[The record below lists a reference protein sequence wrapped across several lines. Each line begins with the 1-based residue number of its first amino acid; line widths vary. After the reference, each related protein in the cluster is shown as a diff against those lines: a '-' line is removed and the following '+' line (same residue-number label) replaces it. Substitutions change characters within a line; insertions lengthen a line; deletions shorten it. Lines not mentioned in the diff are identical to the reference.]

1 MYLQIVSCMLYSIHE
16 VRKMEQVK
24 TTEFALC
31 PKFEKAF
38 AILGKKWNGLI
49 IDVLLENGPQRF
61 GELRQKIPELSDR
74 VLVERLKE
82 LEAEGVIA
90 KAVRCD
96 ESSRLEYFL
105 TNKGKDLQQAM
116 EQIQEW
122 AEKWVTAEECS

>member
-1 MYLQIVSCMLYSIHE
+1 MLYSRQE
-16 VRKMEQVK
+16 VRNMEQVK
-24 TTEFALC
+24 TTEFSLC

-82 LEAEGVIA
+82 LEVEGIIA

-105 TNKGKDLQQAM
+105 TQKGADLQQAM
-116 EQIQEW
+116 EQIQGW

>member
-1 MYLQIVSCMLYSIHE
+1 
-16 VRKMEQVK
+16 MEQVK
-24 TTEFALC
+24 TTEFSLC

-82 LEAEGVIA
+82 LEGEGVIS

-105 TNKGKDLQQAM
+105 TDKGKDLQQAM
-116 EQIQEW
+116 EQIQQW